1 MNAIVQQRAR
11 LARVR
16 RIQHGLAA
24 SVAAAAADRV
34 QLLEMNHERLRRMRS
49 ELQPIAGPTDGAA
62 LARMGELGMRLDGAR
77 LSRATIKVFPHK
89 DVDAARAILKE
100 LPAGQRKL
108 LITDGVFSMD
118 GDLGPLPDLC
128 AAAEDYGAIMMVD
141 DAHASGVFGKNGS
154 GTVDHF
160 GCHGRV
166 DIQVSTRIGLSRDQ
180 HRRLR
185 FLERDSPFISVRP

>member
-62 LARMGELGMRLDGAR
+62 LVRLGELGMRLVGAR
-77 LSRATIKVFPHK
+77 LSLGLTI
-89 DVDAARAILKE
+89 DSARSAAEAREAERRVARRDQESAERLE
-100 LPAGQRKL
+100 QAAVR
-108 LITDGVFSMD
+108 
-118 GDLGPLPDLC
+118 
-128 AAAEDYGAIMMVD
+128 AAEDMAE
-141 DAHASGVFGKNGS
+141 
-154 GTVDHF
+154 
-160 GCHGRV
+160 
-166 DIQVSTRIGLSRDQ
+166 
-180 HRRLR
+180 RRLR
-185 FLERDSPFISVRP
+185 TIGRRRARRQDGDQE